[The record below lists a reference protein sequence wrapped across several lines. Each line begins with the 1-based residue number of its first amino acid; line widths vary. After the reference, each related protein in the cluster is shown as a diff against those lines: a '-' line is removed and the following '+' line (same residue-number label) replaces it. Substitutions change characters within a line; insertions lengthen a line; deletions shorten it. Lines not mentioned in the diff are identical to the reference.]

1 MTWNTK
7 NRDRDI
13 EKAEN
18 NIFDLV
24 IIGGG
29 ITGAGVAREAALRGL
44 TFCMLDKNDFA
55 FGTSSR
61 SSKLVHGGL
70 RYLANAKFKLVR
82 ESTTERNWLR
92 NHFPNL
98 VRPLGFMYCSYVKG
112 KDKPFMV
119 KFAITLYNV
128 FSDWFSEYKNFRKGR
143 FLKPQ
148 NVRDLEPAV
157 TVEDNELGKLVMAG
171 FYYDNNV
178 DDSRLTIETI
188 KESLLYSEG
197 NSVALN
203 YAKVEGYL
211 RNADGKIKGVKVKN
225 IQSGDSF
232 EVKCSAVVSCTGI
245 WTDELMKETQ
255 NYEDKIYPTKGV
267 HVVVPNERI
276 GNRNAFGIRSF
287 DDGRFFFILR
297 RGKVSV
303 IGTTD
308 TDYYKE
314 SKNLDEP
321 WCTKE
326 DCDYLFNTVNRLFPQ
341 AKLTYNDIIG
351 TYAGI
356 RPLIKQS
363 GAKSES
369 EVSRE
374 HEILESPDG
383 LVAIAGGK
391 LTTYRAMAE
400 EVLFHLVKRNFIPA
414 FRESKFS
421 KKGFSRIPFING
433 ITWESFEKEL
443 IEKSLQHV
451 STTEQREVFYHQY
464 GKQGINILENIKQHP
479 DAGLP
484 LIDGYT
490 YCRAEIEH
498 LLEHENVLH
507 LVDIMCRRT
516 EAQWTVWHF
525 KQEQLASLVA
535 EIMAGYLS
543 WSDSY
548 KQQEMIDYMNYIK
561 KTIWF

>member
-1 MTWNTK
+1 MTWSTK

-13 EKAEN
+13 AQAGN
-18 NIFDLV
+18 TNFDLV

-29 ITGAGVAREAALRGL
+29 ITGAGVAREAALRGF
-44 TFCMLDKNDFA
+44 TFCILDKNDFA

-70 RYLANAKFKLVR
+70 RYLANGKFSLVR

-98 VRPLGFMYCSYVKG
+98 VRPLGFMYCSYEKG

-119 KFAITLYNV
+119 KFAITLYNI
-128 FSDWFSEYKNFRKGR
+128 FSDWFSDYKNFKKGI
-143 FLKPQ
+143 FYKPK
-148 NVRDLEPAV
+148 NVSDLEPKV
-157 TVEDNELGKLVMAG
+157 TIDDPELGKLVMAG

-188 KESLLYSEG
+188 KESLWYSKG
-197 NSVALN
+197 SSVALN
-203 YAKVEGYL
+203 YSKVEEYL
-211 RNADGKIKGVKVKN
+211 RNDTGKINGVHVRDMH
-225 IQSGDSF
+225 SGNRF
-232 EVKCSAVVSCTGI
+232 EVIGRVIVSCTGI
-245 WTDELMKETQ
+245 WTDELMKETSA
-255 NYEDKIYPTKGV
+255 YENKIYPTKGV

-297 RGKVSV
+297 RGNVSV

-326 DCDYLFNTVNRLFPQ
+326 DCDYLFNTVNRLFPE
-341 AKLTYNDIIG
+341 ARLTYKDIIG

-356 RPLIKQS
+356 RPLIRQA
-363 GAKSES
+363 GAKNES

-400 EVLFHLVKRNFIPA
+400 EILFYLEKRNYLPA
-414 FRESKFS
+414 FRENRFG
-421 KKGFSRIPFING
+421 KKGYSRVPFLNG
-433 ITWESFEKEL
+433 ITREKFDEIL
-443 IEKSLQHV
+443 IDKTLVNIS
-451 STTEQREVFYHQY
+451 SPEQRDMFYVQY
-464 GKQGINILENIKQHP
+464 GKQGIEILENIKLHP
-479 DAGLP
+479 ESGLP

-498 LLEHENVLH
+498 ILEHENVLH
-507 LVDIMCRRT
+507 LIDIMCRRT
-516 EAQWTVWHF
+516 EAQWTVWHH
-525 KQEQLASLVA
+525 KQEKLAVQVA
-535 EIMAGYLS
+535 GIMTGYFS
-543 WSDSY
+543 WSY
-548 KQQEMIDYMNYIK
+548 ERKHQEIDDYLNYIRR
-561 KTIWF
+561 TIWF